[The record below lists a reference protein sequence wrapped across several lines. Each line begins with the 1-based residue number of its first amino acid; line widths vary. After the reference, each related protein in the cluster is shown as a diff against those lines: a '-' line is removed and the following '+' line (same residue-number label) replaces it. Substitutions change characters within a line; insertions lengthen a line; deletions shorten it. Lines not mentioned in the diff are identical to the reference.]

1 MARHSHLHLR
11 NGTWYWRRRL
21 PRDLSSSG
29 QKAIFGLSL
38 GTSDRRLAVY
48 RGIALDFALEEI
60 RAMTTPPG
68 DQTIRGL
75 LTRLRNH
82 MLLQAEIER
91 AHRAPAQRSGLPPQ
105 RSGTSHA
112 VLVQNSLEEILHGS
126 ITPMPTI
133 DDADLVEEQPLG
145 RMPRTTGKMTD
156 GNSTGECAGNPNAV
170 SLNHGGLPDD
180 LAKPRD
186 RAVFYKGLAGFL
198 ERAARDN
205 DLELA
210 QDMAKSLLDRCA
222 PTLAP
227 SDAEWRI
234 LQRGCLRTAAEV
246 HRVNAQRELGNYE
259 SVLEDASLDVRVNA
273 GNGQPDA
280 PPLPVEATKAA
291 NAAPG
296 QPSIALSEALKNCIK
311 EKRGASWDDKSIRD
325 AGTSVRLFLS
335 FLGRDPLLHE
345 IGEHHANQFK
355 LALRDVP
362 RLHGK
367 GRFAGKSLQESIAL
381 ADELETAINNGVV
394 CPDNIHGLER
404 FGDSDDEDA
413 AYRVERLAL
422 KSVNKHLTFLR
433 VILDKCRAYRGG
445 SKETPFDDLLY
456 SKAEVERHR
465 RIVRVAFTE
474 EELHTLFATPV
485 WTGCES
491 AAARHRPGSLILK
504 DSLYWVPLVGT
515 YSGAR
520 LEEILQLWVEDVKEI
535 EGVPFLDIRS
545 GTGRQLKRP
554 WCARPVPVH
563 SRLQKLGFLEYVEEQ
578 RQRGGK
584 RLFPDVKRGGSFN
597 TLSHHFTMDWTEYRR
612 DVGVYDK
619 GKDFHCLRTTMNT
632 RLMNKQVNDGLV
644 KALLGHKPEGMTD
657 KVYMSGYWL
666 KTLQSALEEFDVEI
680 GLNRAEL
687 AGGCEV

>member
-11 NGTWYWRRRL
+11 NGAWYWRRRL

-38 GTSDRRLAVY
+38 GTSDRRLAVH

-60 RAMTTPPG
+60 RAMTNPPG

-75 LTRLRNH
+75 LARLRND
-82 MLLQAEIER
+82 MLLQAETER
-91 AHRAPAQRSGLPPQ
+91 AHRAPPQRSGLPPL
-105 RSGTSHA
+105 RSGTNHS
-112 VLVQNSLEEILHGS
+112 VLVQSSLEEILRGPIS
-126 ITPMPTI
+126 AMPTI
-133 DDADLVEEQPLG
+133 DDVDLVEEQPLG
-145 RMPRTTGKMTD
+145 RMPKGPRRVTD
-156 GNSTGECAGNPNAV
+156 GNSSGDCGGDDGVERL
-170 SLNHGGLPDD
+170 SHGGLPDD
-180 LAKPRD
+180 LAKPKD
-186 RAVFYKGLAGFL
+186 RAAFYQGLSRFL

-210 QDMAKSLLDRCA
+210 QEMAKSLLNRCA

-227 SDAEWRI
+227 SDADFRL
-234 LQRGCLRTAAEV
+234 LQRGCLRTAAEA
-246 HRVNAQRELGNYE
+246 HQINAQRELGNYE
-259 SVLEDASLDVRVNA
+259 SVLNDASLDILMNA
-273 GNGQPDA
+273 GGARPDA
-280 PPLPVEATKAA
+280 PPLPVETTVPA
-291 NAAPG
+291 NAAYS
-296 QPSIALSEALKNCIK
+296 QPSIALSEALKYCVK
-311 EKRGASWDDKSIRD
+311 EKKDASWDDKSIRD
-325 AGTSVRLFLS
+325 AGTAVRLFVS

-345 IGEHHANQFK
+345 ISEHDAMQFK

-367 GRFAGKSLQESIAL
+367 GRFAGKSLQEAIAL

-394 CPDNIHGLER
+394 CPDNIYGLER
-404 FGDSDDEDA
+404 AGDIDDEDA

-445 SKETPFDDLLY
+445 NKVTPFDDLLY
-456 SKAEVERHR
+456 SKADVERNR
-465 RIVRVAFTE
+465 RIVRVAFKQ
-474 EELHTLFATPV
+474 EELHSLFATPA

-504 DSLYWVPLVGT
+504 DSLYWVPLIGT

-520 LEEILQLWVEDVKEI
+520 MEEILQLWVEDVKEI

-545 GTGRQLKRP
+545 GTGRRLKRP

-578 RQRGGK
+578 RQHGVQ
-584 RLFPDVKRGGSFN
+584 RLFPDVKRGGSFD
-597 TLSHHFTMDWTEYRR
+597 TLSHHFTMDWTKYRR

-619 GKDFHCLRTTMNT
+619 GKDFHCFRTTMNT
-632 RLMNKQVNDGLV
+632 NLLNKRVNDGLI

-666 KTLQSALEEFDVEI
+666 NTLQSALEEFDVEI
-680 GLNRAEL
+680 GLNRAGL
-687 AGGCEV
+687 AQGR